1 MVQCRKREGGSTVAI
16 SRFLEEDRV
25 SMPLAVL
32 AVVFVILAVVFVIA
46 GLVAMVQLQPVA
58 AGGSIALVAIF
69 GILGAIFQLLVLYQW
84 AQAINRNITNTRE
97 VFLNLK
103 DRLED
108 PLRGEIG
115 FFANRTEEF
124 VVQTWPFWLYLIFYV
139 VGLFTG
145 TYGILFNILAFIFLA
160 VYLAFIFRST
170 GKLSDLKDRLYQYL
184 EDKHGVRLGGR
195 VFRIPRRNILL
206 FIILSVITFT
216 IYWLYLL
223 VKLSSEI
230 NHYLSTDEALR
241 REVEEALSRAS

>member
-1 MVQCRKREGGSTVAI
+1 MAI

-25 SMPLAVL
+25 SMPLAIL
-32 AVVFVILAVVFVIA
+32 AVVFVILAVIFVIA
-46 GLVAMVQLQPVA
+46 GLVAAAQLQPAA
-58 AGGSIALVAIF
+58 AGGSIALVAVF

-84 AQAINRNITNTRE
+84 AQAINRNIANTRD

-124 VVQTWPFWLYLIFYV
+124 TVQTWPFWLYLVFYII
-139 VGLFTG
+139 GLFTG
-145 TYGILFNILAFIFLA
+145 MYAIVFNILAFIFLA
-160 VYLAFIFRST
+160 VYLALIFRST
-170 GKLSDLKDRLYQYL
+170 GKLSDLKDKLYQYL

-195 VFRIPRRNILL
+195 VFRIPRRNIVL
-206 FIILSVITFT
+206 FIVLSIVTFA

-230 NHYLSTDEALR
+230 NHYLSTDETLR
-241 REVEEALSRAS
+241 REVEEALSRVS

>member
-1 MVQCRKREGGSTVAI
+1 MAI

-32 AVVFVILAVVFVIA
+32 AVVFVILAIVFVIA
-46 GLVAMVQLQPVA
+46 GLVAAVQLQAGTA
-58 AGGSIALVAIF
+58 AGSIALVAVF
-69 GILGAIFQLLVLYQW
+69 GILSAIFQFLVLYQW
-84 AQAINRNITNTRE
+84 ARAINRNITNTRD
-97 VFLNLK
+97 VFLNVK

-124 VVQTWPFWLYLIFYV
+124 VVQTWPFWLYLVFYV
-139 VGLFTG
+139 IGLFTG
-145 TYGILFNILAFIFLA
+145 MYSILFNLLAFIFLA

-184 EDKHGVRLGGR
+184 EDKHGIRLGGR
-195 VFRIPRRNILL
+195 VFRIPRRSIAL
-206 FIILSVITFT
+206 FIILSIITFA

-223 VKLSSEI
+223 VRLSSEI

-241 REVEEALSRAS
+241 REVEEALNRVS

>member
-1 MVQCRKREGGSTVAI
+1 MAI

-32 AVVFVILAVVFVIA
+32 AVVFVILTVVFSVA
-46 GLVAMVQLQPVA
+46 GLFSAATLQVGAM
-58 AGGSIALVAIF
+58 AGSFALVVVF

-84 AQAINRNITNTRE
+84 SRAINQNISNTRE
-97 VFLNLK
+97 VFLGLK

-115 FFANRTEEF
+115 FFANRAEEF
-124 VVQTWPFWLYLIFYV
+124 VVQTWPFWLYLVFYII
-139 VGLFTG
+139 GLFTG
-145 TYGILFNILAFIFLA
+145 VYAILFNILAFIFLA
-160 VYLAFIFRST
+160 VYLSFIFRST
-170 GKLSDLKDRLYQYL
+170 GKLSDLKDKLYQYL
-184 EDKHGVRLGGR
+184 GEKHSVHLGGR
-195 VFRIPRRNILL
+195 VFRIPRRNIAL
-206 FIILSVITFT
+206 FIILSIITFA

-223 VKLSSEI
+223 IKLSSEI

>member
-1 MVQCRKREGGSTVAI
+1 MAI
-16 SRFLEEDRV
+16 SRFLEEDRA

-32 AVVFVILAVVFVIA
+32 AVVFVILAVIFVLA
-46 GLVAMVQLQPVA
+46 GLVAAVQLQAGA
-58 AGGSIALVAIF
+58 AVGSLALVALF

-84 AQAINRNITNTRE
+84 ARAINRNITNTRD

-124 VVQTWPFWLYLIFYV
+124 VVQTWPFWLYLVFYLI
-139 VGLFTG
+139 GLFTG
-145 TYGILFNILAFIFLA
+145 VYAILFNILAFIFLA
-160 VYLAFIFRST
+160 VYLHHIFRST
-170 GKLSDLKDRLYQYL
+170 GKLSDLKDKLYQYL

-195 VFRIPRRNILL
+195 VFRIPRRSIIL
-206 FIILSVITFT
+206 FIILSIITFA

-241 REVEEALSRAS
+241 REVEEALGRVS

>member
-1 MVQCRKREGGSTVAI
+1 MAI

-46 GLVAMVQLQPVA
+46 GLVAAVQLQ
-58 AGGSIALVAIF
+58 AGTAVGSIALVAVF
-69 GILGAIFQLLVLYQW
+69 GILGAIFQLLILYQW
-84 AQAINRNITNTRE
+84 ARAINRNIANTRD
-97 VFLNLK
+97 VFLSVK

-124 VVQTWPFWLYLIFYV
+124 VVQTWPFWLYLVFYV
-139 VGLFTG
+139 IGLFTG
-145 TYGILFNILAFIFLA
+145 MYSIIFNLLAFIFLA

-184 EDKHGVRLGGR
+184 EDKHGIRLGGR
-195 VFRIPRRNILL
+195 VFRIPRRSIAL
-206 FIILSVITFT
+206 FIILSIITFA

-241 REVEEALSRAS
+241 REVEEALSRVS